1 MQSRQRWRWVVAAA
15 SVVVPVAAVLGSL
28 SYQGGVWL
36 MVALGAGAAAS
47 VLLVELSERHHH
59 HPKRAEPERLDR
71 LRGDR
76 TVSILDVYGKRVD
89 RLHTD

>member
-1 MQSRQRWRWVVAAA
+1 MLSRQPWRWIVAAA

-28 SYQGGVWL
+28 SYQGGIWL

-59 HPKRAEPERLDR
+59 HPKRADSRRPDE
-71 LRGDR
+71 LRGER
-76 TVSILDVYGKRVD
+76 TVSVLDVYGKRVD